1 MSAQVENGYTRIAN
15 ELVEALASTYLSPY
29 EWQVLMA
36 IFRKTY
42 GYNKKSDWIANS
54 QLSELTGIYKA
65 HISRTTKKLVERG
78 IVTQTGNRLSF
89 NKDYSSWLPKQV
101 TIKKVTQTGNRLSFN
116 KDYSSW
122 LPKQVTIK
130 KVTQTGNTVTQM
142 GIAELPKQVDTK
154 DNTTKDNIQKKIYVP
169 LNDLNDTH
177 FEPIA
182 QRYGVPISFVRSKY
196 EDMVNW
202 HESSGKTKKDWIA
215 TLRGFVKR
223 DAIER
228 IDHAKQN
235 DTKRG
240 IDASGV

>member
-101 TIKKVTQTGNRLSFN
+101 TIKKVTQTGN
-116 KDYSSW
+116 
-122 LPKQVTIK
+122 
-130 KVTQTGNTVTQM
+130 TVTQM
-142 GIAELPKQVDTK
+142 GNAELPKQVDTK

>member
-78 IVTQTGNRLSF
+78 IVTQTGNS
-89 NKDYSSWLPKQV
+89 
-101 TIKKVTQTGNRLSFN
+101 LSFN

>member
-78 IVTQTGNRLSF
+78 IVTQTGNSLSF
-89 NKDYSSWLPKQV
+89 NK
-101 TIKKVTQTGNRLSFN
+101 N
-116 KDYSSW
+116 YSSW

-142 GIAELPKQVDTK
+142 GNAELPKQVDTK

>member
-78 IVTQTGNRLSF
+78 I
-89 NKDYSSWLPKQV
+89 
-101 TIKKVTQTGNRLSFN
+101 VTQTGNRLSFN

>member
-78 IVTQTGNRLSF
+78 I
-89 NKDYSSWLPKQV
+89 
-101 TIKKVTQTGNRLSFN
+101 VTQTGNRLSFN

-215 TLRGFVKR
+215 TFKGICKKR
-223 DAIER
+223 CNRKD
-228 IDHAKQN
+228 
-235 DTKRG
+235 
-240 IDASGV
+240 